1 VVIVQLELKDIKGG
15 TLEQG
20 YSCSLSEFPEL
31 AVIAEDGGPKFSE
44 PLVFK
49 LRFQRLGQL
58 VAVDGTLD
66 AVVTLKCGR
75 CLGSFKRSLTES
87 FAFTFAPQPESN
99 EDQEDVELEVDD
111 LNLIGYK
118 DDILQ
123 LQNPL
128 QEQLLMVV
136 PISLVCEA
144 SCRGLCPSC
153 GINLNRD
160 TCNCVR
166 KPFNNKFN
174 VLASVDFK
182 KS

>member
-1 VVIVQLELKDIKGG
+1 MQLELKDIKGG
-15 TLEQG
+15 ELEQG

-31 AVIAEDGGPKFSE
+31 GVIAEEGGPKFSE
-44 PLVFK
+44 PLTFK
-49 LRFQRLGQL
+49 LCFQRLGQL
-58 VAVDGTLD
+58 VAVDGTLN
-66 AVVTLKCGR
+66 AVVSLKCGR
-75 CLGSFKRSLTES
+75 CLGIFERSLTES
-87 FAFTFAPQPESN
+87 FALTFAPQPESN
-99 EDQEDVELEVDD
+99 EAEEDVELEVDD
-111 LNLIGYK
+111 LNLISYK
-118 DDILQ
+118 NEVLQ

-128 QEQLLMVV
+128 QEQLLMAV
-136 PISLVCEA
+136 PISLVCDA
-144 SCRGLCPSC
+144 SCCGLCPSC